1 MRDRRRK
8 RAGRTTRHPSTDG
21 RGKALSAVVGRIG
34 AGGPQ
39 LVRIGSV
46 LLGFRRAAPALRP

>member
-46 LLGFRRAAPALRP
+46 LLGFRRAAPAR